1 MFCQKCGSILV
12 PKTKNNKRVIECSCG
27 YKENDFSKF
36 KKIKETIKEKKS
48 VEVVDKEIEILPIT
62 DEECPKCNHEKAY
75 YWTIQTRAGDEPET
89 KFLKYIF
96 TSYLFSSYS
105 IYFVNLL
112 Y

>member
-1 MFCQKCGSILV
+1 V

-36 KKIKETIKEKKS
+36 KKIKEIIKEKKS

-62 DEECPKCNHEKAY
+62 DEECPKCKNEKAY

-89 KFLKYIF
+89 KFLKCKKCKHVWRD
-96 TSYLFSSYS
+96 YS
-105 IYFVNLL
+105 
-112 Y
+112 